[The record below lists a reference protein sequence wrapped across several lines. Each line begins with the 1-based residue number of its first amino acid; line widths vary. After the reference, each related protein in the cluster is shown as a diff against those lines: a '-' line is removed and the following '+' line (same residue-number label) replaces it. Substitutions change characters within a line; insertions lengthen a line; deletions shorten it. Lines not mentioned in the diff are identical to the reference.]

1 MLATSYDL
9 RYCRDSFKKGGLLR
23 LVFTELLATEYPHTR
38 RRLATLFY
46 AFADARLNGITVIHS
61 KVLHLL
67 KACHH

>member
-9 RYCRDSFKKGGLLR
+9 RYCRDSSKESGLLR

-46 AFADARLNGITVIHS
+46 ASATAQLNGITVIHCEA
-61 KVLHLL
+61 LHLFN
-67 KACHH
+67 ACHH